1 MARSARP
8 RLLLHQAVKDF
19 QQGIDDGLAKGV
31 GRRSDFVFAMI
42 PRGDGEIAAFFGDD
56 RTPLKT
62 SPFSANRDSIRHARF
77 GGSR

>member
-56 RTPLKT
+56 RLSTTL
-62 SPFSANRDSIRHARF
+62 AD
-77 GGSR
+77 